1 MIPLEIQILCALVL
15 DQLLGDPQ
23 GWPHP
28 VRWIG
33 ALAAGVE
40 KPLRREGLNQVW
52 AGAGGLVLVLIV
64 TGAGAWAVLWG
75 LGLLHPL
82 AADLGGI
89 IILWTTFAAKDLRV
103 HSMRVYQ
110 ALKADD
116 IQEARHAV
124 SMLVGRETT
133 ELDAP
138 EISRACVESVAENS
152 ADGVIA
158 PVFFAFVFGP
168 IGAVLYK
175 AVNTLDSMW
184 GYKTGGYREFGMAA
198 ARFDDAVNWIPAR
211 MGALA
216 LLAGGGLL
224 GYPAGKGWR
233 IFLRDRN
240 SHPSPNGGQAES
252 AMAGL
257 LQVQLGGEGSYHGQV
272 SSRPRLGDPV
282 YPLKAQHIPQA
293 NRLAGMAVVLT
304 VVVML
309 VGRAG
314 ILWWM

>member
-1 MIPLEIQILCALVL
+1 
-15 DQLLGDPQ
+15 
-23 GWPHP
+23 
-28 VRWIG
+28 
-33 ALAAGVE
+33 VE

-52 AGAGGLVLVLIV
+52 AGAGGLALVLIV

-110 ALKADD
+110 ALKGND

-124 SMLVGRETT
+124 SMLVGRETSA
-133 ELDAP
+133 LDAP

-158 PVFFAFVFGP
+158 PVFFAFLFGP
-168 IGAVLYK
+168 MGAVLYK

-184 GYKTGGYREFGMAA
+184 GYKTGGYRKFGMAA
-198 ARFDDAVNWIPAR
+198 ARFDDMVNWIPAR

-216 LLAGGGLL
+216 LLASGGLL

-257 LQVQLGGEGSYHGQV
+257 LQVQLGGESSYHGQV

-282 YPLKAQHIPQA
+282 YPLKARHILQA
-293 NRLAGMAVVLT
+293 NRVAGMAVVLT

-314 ILWWM
+314 ILWWV